1 MKRLCNVLKISKKN
15 LRKENKF
22 RRIVFFSVF
31 ISIITIGCKK
41 ENITPNDASE
51 STDIHR
57 YRSPGDKGGNQ
68 STSQSSQTGGG

>member
-22 RRIVFFSVF
+22 KRIVFFSVF

-41 ENITPNDASE
+41 ENITPNDSSE
-51 STDIHR
+51 SKNVRQNRGI
-57 YRSPGDKGGNQ
+57 GNNGGNQ